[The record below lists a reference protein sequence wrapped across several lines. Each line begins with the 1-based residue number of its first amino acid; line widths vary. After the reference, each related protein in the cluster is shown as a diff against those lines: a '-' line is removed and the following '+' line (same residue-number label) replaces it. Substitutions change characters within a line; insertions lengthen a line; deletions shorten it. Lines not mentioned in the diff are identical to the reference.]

1 MIKDYLNDS
10 DFAGNETI
18 DNAMLHANKVIKE
31 GSMEEKMTLGEI
43 AEQAGD

>member
-18 DNAMLHANKVIKE
+18 DNAMMHANKVYHGGIYDNKR
-31 GSMEEKMTLGEI
+31 SIYRL
-43 AEQAGD
+43 